1 MAWSVF
7 KKGYQIE
14 ALEIS
19 GATVKACKKLDKRK
33 NLG

>member
-7 KKGYQIE
+7 KKGYQNE

-19 GATVKACKKLDKRK
+19 GATVKAWKLQT
-33 NLG
+33 